1 MSPVAASPQAY
12 RESSV
17 LSAPPEALIV
27 MLYDGALRFLFQAAV
42 SMGEKQIETTH
53 RKLRR
58 AEDIILHL
66 RDALDMEQGEIAD
79 RLYAIYMFCLNHLR
93 QARLDRDPAKVEQVR
108 ALLSELR
115 EAWATI
121 SQR

>member
-12 RESSV
+12 RETSV
-17 LSAPPEALIV
+17 LSAPPEALVV
-27 MLYDGALRFLFQAAV
+27 MLYDGALRFLFQATVA
-42 SMGEKQIETTH
+42 MRDQQIETTH

-66 RDALDMEQGEIAD
+66 RDALDMEQGEIAE
-79 RLYAIYMFCLNHLR
+79 RLHAIYMFCLRHLR
-93 QARLDRDPAKVEQVR
+93 QARLDKDPRKVEQVH
-108 ALLSELR
+108 ALVSELR
-115 EAWATI
+115 EAWVAI

>member
-1 MSPVAASPQAY
+1 MSLAAAPQAY

-17 LSAPPEALIV
+17 LSAPPEALVV

-42 SMGEKQIETTH
+42 LMREKQIEPMH

-58 AEDIILHL
+58 AEDIIIHL
-66 RDALDMEQGEIAD
+66 RDALDMEQGEISE
-79 RLYAIYMFCLNHLR
+79 RLHAIYMFCLRHLR
-93 QARLDRDPAKVEQVR
+93 QARFDQDPAKIEDVR
-108 ALLSELR
+108 KLLSELR

-121 SQR
+121 SQQ

>member
-1 MSPVAASPQAY
+1 MSPVATAPQAY

-17 LSAPPEALIV
+17 LSAPPEALVV

-42 SMGEKQIETTH
+42 LMREKQIEPTH

-66 RDALDMEQGEIAD
+66 RDTLDMEQGEIAE
-79 RLYAIYMFCLNHLR
+79 RLHAIYVFCLRHLR
-93 QARLDRDPAKVEQVR
+93 QARFDQDPAKVEEVR
-108 ALLSELR
+108 KLLSELR

-121 SQR
+121 SQQ

>member
-17 LSAPPEALIV
+17 LSAPPEALVV

-42 SMGEKQIETTH
+42 AMRDKQIETTH

-66 RDALDMEQGEIAD
+66 RDALDMEQGEIAE
-79 RLYAIYMFCLNHLR
+79 RLHAIYMFCLRHLR
-93 QARLDRDPAKVEQVR
+93 QARLDQDPGKVEQVR
-108 ALLSELR
+108 RLLSELR

-121 SQR
+121 SQQ